1 MEEALTSPTYP
12 PAEAALALLAFLRDE
27 LPLGGT
33 AAEARFLRLFPL
45 LVSRIVGELNAAD
58 QYRHEPGGWLGRK
71 ERWSSYGS
79 GAGSGAGRG
88 STGRSPGG
96 LRGSSVGGGIGGSS
110 ASGRP
115 AGVSRTASVASSVN
129 GSGSGSGSAM
139 SSPDNDPV
147 VQLLTGKSG
156 PGGPGGTSGSGPMGQ
171 TSRMPRQPTLLDA
184 ISDESVHRPG
194 VRFSFDF
201 RALPRSTQMALVSLL
216 LDAVPTTNVRPNAAR
231 LWGSVLRVPASEQ
244 ADLRYALQR
253 QLQVAQQK
261 LQQQHRGGGAVQ
273 RPGGFSPLGGASPAS
288 SAPSGGAA
296 MTAAAVLPLPAD
308 ARAVLSLS
316 MLEYYLLYFVRF
328 AASGQSSQAAA
339 PPPASATNGTSS
351 TPTST
356 VAGTPVT
363 SRRSTS
369 TSGTRTP
376 STPSASS
383 STPYNL
389 GISGVNRHSYS
400 SRGPYGEQIYLHLFQ
415 SYAKRYLPHMQPM
428 MPPQNLL
435 SAAAAASSSS
445 HGKRVPR
452 PPVRS
457 FADLE
462 RDAEFFHRL
471 VLEIWLDGGAAG
483 ASAPRTADAMKRLS
497 NSRGGGGVGS
507 SPFGMPM
514 TPSTPLPGASA
525 VGLDMSSELADL
537 GWGSSA
543 AYQEPSSLVRRGT
556 RLLVNHIVS
565 DPAIGNAVGGEAAF
579 TSQRRGVGNI
589 IHLGSK
595 AAGMPSPAQQAR
607 LDDAGGW
614 CLTPAMTMA
623 QTPFY
628 NYVRMNLRHSPVHV
642 SNSAFFSAMNA
653 WLVWLEPWNCSV
665 RKNRPVTSN
674 LASPTKAKKFLTDTV
689 QSLGGQS
696 SKFDTYTSSITI
708 PKATAPSTYT
718 SAWEPY
724 IAANLYLYAVPLAI
738 FLRRARE
745 LDFSSNEFA
754 KSLSHM
760 QRVFRVF
767 TPEVVRV
774 IDRLLA
780 REAGNNPLSEMVA
793 QHERNL
799 GAFCPPI
806 GREGLS
812 LSSCMQDMHNV
823 LEEIFLQHQK
833 KIREQDFL
841 DSIEQK
847 LEGLFGQ
854 GTRGDEVALEKLLA
868 QARVIASLPADYV
881 VLPGDKEGSKSGA
894 SSILFSAKE
903 NEYQPERVH
912 GGLLTETG
920 RQQILTGAR
929 KCNAMEVAY
938 LGDPMYSRIKS
949 YEIPFLVTWAVW
961 ASDWMNTRL
970 DEAVP
975 GLNVIPKHE
984 SGEVLSP
991 SDVSDTAALVLKH
1004 FQQGED
1010 QKNVRFRINL
1020 RPLADYRNLICLTIW
1035 WKLGQ
1040 FFTHKNLALFAA
1052 FIFSISTAL
1061 KKISSLF

>member
-1 MEEALTSPTYP
+1 
-12 PAEAALALLAFLRDE
+12 
-27 LPLGGT
+27 
-33 AAEARFLRLFPL
+33 
-45 LVSRIVGELNAAD
+45 
-58 QYRHEPGGWLGRK
+58 
-71 ERWSSYGS
+71 
-79 GAGSGAGRG
+79 
-88 STGRSPGG
+88 
-96 LRGSSVGGGIGGSS
+96 
-110 ASGRP
+110 
-115 AGVSRTASVASSVN
+115 
-129 GSGSGSGSAM
+129 
-139 SSPDNDPV
+139 
-147 VQLLTGKSG
+147 
-156 PGGPGGTSGSGPMGQ
+156 
-171 TSRMPRQPTLLDA
+171 
-184 ISDESVHRPG
+184 
-194 VRFSFDF
+194 
-201 RALPRSTQMALVSLL
+201 
-216 LDAVPTTNVRPNAAR
+216 
-231 LWGSVLRVPASEQ
+231 
-244 ADLRYALQR
+244 
-253 QLQVAQQK
+253 
-261 LQQQHRGGGAVQ
+261 
-273 RPGGFSPLGGASPAS
+273 
-288 SAPSGGAA
+288 
-296 MTAAAVLPLPAD
+296 
-308 ARAVLSLS
+308 
-316 MLEYYLLYFVRF
+316 
-328 AASGQSSQAAA
+328 
-339 PPPASATNGTSS
+339 
-351 TPTST
+351 
-356 VAGTPVT
+356 
-363 SRRSTS
+363 
-369 TSGTRTP
+369 
-376 STPSASS
+376 
-383 STPYNL
+383 
-389 GISGVNRHSYS
+389 
-400 SRGPYGEQIYLHLFQ
+400 
-415 SYAKRYLPHMQPM
+415 MQPM

-462 RDAEFFHRL
+462 RDAEFFLRL

-483 ASAPRTADAMKRLS
+483 ASAPRTTDAMKRLS
-497 NSRGGGGVGS
+497 NTRGGGGGGGGVGS

-525 VGLDMSSELADL
+525 VGLDTSSELADL

-579 TSQRRGVGNI
+579 ASQRRGVGNI

-674 LASPTKAKKFLTDTV
+674 LASPTKAKKFLSDTV

-812 LSSCMQDMHNV
+812 LSSCMQDMHNA

-833 KIREQDFL
+833 EIREQDFL
-841 DSIEQK
+841 DRIEQK

-854 GTRGDEVALEKLLA
+854 GTRGDEAALEKLLA

-881 VLPGDKEGSKSGA
+881 VLPGEKKGSKSGA
-894 SSILFSAKE
+894 SSILFSTKE

-949 YEIPFLVTWAVW
+949 YEIPFLVTWTVW

-970 DEAVP
+970 DEAIP
-975 GLNVIPKHE
+975 GLNIIPKHE

-1040 FFTHKNLALFAA
+1040 FFGHKNLALFAA
-1052 FIFSISTAL
+1052 FIFSFSTAL
-1061 KKISSLF
+1061 KKILSLF

>member
-58 QYRHEPGGWLGRK
+58 HYRHEPGGWLGRK

-79 GAGSGAGRG
+79 GGGAGR
-88 STGRSPGG
+88 SSAGRSPGG

-139 SSPDNDPV
+139 SSLDNDPV
-147 VQLLTGKSG
+147 VQLLIGKSG
-156 PGGPGGTSGSGPMGQ
+156 AGGPGGASGPIGQ

-201 RALPRSTQMALVSLL
+201 RALPRPTQMALVSLL

-231 LWGSVLRVPASEQ
+231 LWGSVLRVPAAEQ

-273 RPGGFSPLGGASPAS
+273 RPGGFSPLGGASPTAS
-288 SAPSGGAA
+288 ASSGGAA
-296 MTAAAVLPLPAD
+296 IMGAAVLPLPAD

-328 AASGQSSQAAA
+328 ASSGQSSQTAA
-339 PPPASATNGTSS
+339 PPPASATNDASS
-351 TPTST
+351 TPTTT

-363 SRRSTS
+363 SRPSTS
-369 TSGTRTP
+369 TNSGTRTH

-400 SRGPYGEQIYLHLFQ
+400 SRGPYGEQVYLHLFQ

-462 RDAEFFHRL
+462 RDAEFFLRL

-497 NSRGGGGVGS
+497 NSRGGGGGVSS

-565 DPAIGNAVGGEAAF
+565 DPAVGNAVGGEAAF
-579 TSQRRGVGNI
+579 ASQRRGVGNI
-589 IHLGSK
+589 IHLSSK
-595 AAGMPSPAQQAR
+595 AAGMSSPAQESR

-614 CLTPAMTMA
+614 CLSPSMTMA

-689 QSLGGQS
+689 QSLGGQG

-718 SAWEPY
+718 CAWEPY
-724 IAANLYLYAVPLAI
+724 IAANLYLYTVPLAI

-841 DSIEQK
+841 DRIEQK

-854 GTRGDEVALEKLLA
+854 GTRGDEVALEKLLT

-881 VLPGDKEGSKSGA
+881 VLPGEKKGSKSGA

-920 RQQILTGAR
+920 RQQILTGVR

-949 YEIPFLVTWAVW
+949 YEIPFLVKWTVW

-975 GLNVIPKHE
+975 ALNIIPKHE
-984 SGEVLSP
+984 SGEDLSP

-1040 FFTHKNLALFAA
+1040 IFGHKNLAMFAA

-1061 KKISSLF
+1061 KKISSFF

>member
-71 ERWSSYGS
+71 EKWSSYGS
-79 GAGSGAGRG
+79 GGASGGPA
-88 STGRSPGG
+88 GRSPGG
-96 LRGSSVGGGIGGSS
+96 LRGSAAGSSSSGGGIGGSASS

-115 AGVSRTASVASSVN
+115 GAHGVSRTASVASS
-129 GSGSGSGSAM
+129 GPGAGLGSAT
-139 SSPDNDPV
+139 SSLDSDPV
-147 VQLLTGKSG
+147 VQLLTGMSGVTGPGSASG
-156 PGGPGGTSGSGPMGQ
+156 PVGQ
-171 TSRMPRQPTLLDA
+171 PSRMPRQPTLLDA
-184 ISDESVHRPG
+184 ISDESVHHPG

-201 RALPRSTQMALVSLL
+201 RALPHPTQVALVSLL
-216 LDAVPTTNVRPNAAR
+216 LDAIPATNVRPNAAR

-261 LQQQHRGGGAVQ
+261 LQQHHRGGAVQ

-288 SAPSGGAA
+288 GAGASSGGTIGAG
-296 MTAAAVLPLPAD
+296 AVLPLPSD

-316 MLEYYLLYFVRF
+316 MLEYYILYFVRF
-328 AASGQSSQAAA
+328 AASGQSSQTVTSS
-339 PPPASATNGTSS
+339 ASGTNGAPS
-351 TPTST
+351 TPTT
-356 VAGTPVT
+356 AVAGTPAVT
-363 SRRSTS
+363 PRPTTGSTRSTP
-369 TSGTRTP
+369 T
-376 STPSASS
+376 ASS

-452 PPVRS
+452 PPARS

-462 RDAEFFHRL
+462 RDAEFFLRL

-483 ASAPRTADAMKRLS
+483 ASAPRTDDAMKRLPK
-497 NSRGGGGVGS
+497 SRGGVGS

-514 TPSTPLPGASA
+514 TPSTPLPGASS
-525 VGLDMSSELADL
+525 VELDMSSELADL
-537 GWGSSA
+537 GWGSTA
-543 AYQEPSSLVRRGT
+543 GYQEPTLLVRRGT

-579 TSQRRGVGNI
+579 VSQRRGVGNI

-595 AAGMPSPAQQAR
+595 AAGVSSPSQQPR

-614 CLTPAMTMA
+614 CLTPTMTMT

-628 NYVRMNLRHSPVHV
+628 NYVRMNLRHAPVHV

-674 LASPTKAKKFLTDTV
+674 LASPTNAKKFFSDTV

-696 SKFDTYTSSITI
+696 GKFDTYTSSVAI
-708 PKATAPSTYT
+708 PKAAAPSTYS

-745 LDFSSNEFA
+745 FDFSPNEFA

-767 TPEVVRV
+767 TPDVVRS

-780 REAGNNPLSEMVA
+780 REAGSNPLGGMVA
-793 QHERNL
+793 QHEQNL
-799 GAFCPPI
+799 GIFCPPI

-841 DSIEQK
+841 DRIEQK

-868 QARVIASLPADYV
+868 QARVIVSLPADYV
-881 VLPGDKEGSKSGA
+881 VLPGEKKGSKTGA
-894 SSILFSAKE
+894 LSTLFSGNE
-903 NEYQPERVH
+903 NHYQPERIH

-929 KCNAMEVAY
+929 KCSAMEVSY

-949 YEIPFLVTWAVW
+949 YEIPVLVKWTVW
-961 ASDWMNTRL
+961 VSDWMNNRL

-975 GLNVIPKHE
+975 GLNIIPKHE
-984 SGEVLSP
+984 SEEVLSP

-1004 FQQGED
+1004 LQQGEE
-1010 QKNVRFRINL
+1010 QRKVRFRINL
-1020 RPLADYRNLICLTIW
+1020 RPLADYRNLICLTIL

-1040 FFTHKNLALFAA
+1040 LLGHRNVAVFAA
-1052 FIFSISTAL
+1052 FMFGVATAL
-1061 KKISSLF
+1061 TKISALF